1 MAEYMPARATE
12 APTHSSVAS
21 AAASTTILAANPRR
35 KGATIFNTDANALC
49 LDLSGGT
56 ATATTRFHVRLTQN
70 QYYEVPFGYTGLIT
84 GIWEADGAGAANVA
98 EFV

>member
-21 AAASTTILAANPRR
+21 TAASTTILAANPRR

-49 LDLSGGT
+49 IRMDGGT
-56 ATATTRFHVRLTQN
+56 ATTTTGFHVRITQN
-70 QYYEVPFGYTGLIT
+70 QYFEVPFGYTGAIS
-84 GIWEADGAGAANVA
+84 GIWEADGAGAANIA
-98 EFV
+98 EYV